1 MIITTHQPIF
11 LPWPGFFCKA
21 LHADAM
27 VLLDDVQFPRGGT
40 WMTRNRLKSHQGEV
54 WLTVPVWK
62 KGRGD
67 QVIRNVEICYETD
80 WRKKHL
86 RTIHEQYAN
95 APYIYDAFPQF
106 EKIYAK
112 EHLRLLDFNL
122 EIIHFL
128 WNAIAIKTQLLK
140 QSDLSISGKGSS
152 LLIDLCKRLRADE
165 YAAFPAV
172 EKYLDTEAFKAAG
185 IKIKF
190 ISFSP
195 PVYPQLWGDFRQNLS
210 ALDLI
215 LNCQPK
221 THNIL
226 MHASMK

>member
-1 MIITTHQPIF
+1 VIITTHQPIF
-11 LPWPGFFCKA
+11 LPWPGFFSKT
-21 LHADAM
+21 LHADVM
-27 VLLDDVQFPRGGT
+27 VLLDEVQFPHGGT

-95 APYIYDAFPQF
+95 APYIYDALPQL
-106 EKIYAK
+106 EKIYGK
-112 EHLRLLDFNL
+112 EHLRLLDFNS
-122 EIIHFL
+122 EIIHFF
-128 WNAIAIKTQLLK
+128 WNAISIKTQLLK
-140 QSDLSISGKGSS
+140 QSDLGVSGKGDS
-152 LLIDLCKRLRADE
+152 LLIDLCKRLGADE

-172 EKYLDTEAFKAAG
+172 EKYLETKKFNDAG
-185 IKIKF
+185 IKLDF
-190 ISFSP
+190 IRYTP

-210 ALDLI
+210 ALDLV
-215 LNCQPK
+215 LNCLPK
-221 THNIL
+221 ANEIL
-226 MHASMK
+226 SRT